1 MSTCL
6 LPRPAEDLA
15 PVGGHTS
22 ARAARVVGLDAA
34 RALAV
39 GRTTPVA
46 GDDLVLARVRIL
58 VRAAWVFAIGGVL
71 EALGTD
77 IDVILDVYA
86 VLFVLA
92 LPFLRWP
99 PRRLLMAAGVLAV
112 LTPPAGL
119 LLAHFLGATDSVDE
133 PFLSLVV
140 TGGCPALIWW
150 TFILVGPAVGRS
162 DLGSARV
169 RTTLLAAGVG
179 LAVLGYG
186 GGWVSTHVW
195 AGGRPLTGPSGWSE
209 RPDQWDP
216 VWLTGAAPRS
226 GTSVEIAG
234 SVGVAFVVIAL
245 CLVAAERLPRVV
257 VPQAWVG
264 SMAFTVYAGSTVAA
278 WALGTMD
285 YADNR
290 PWLADVLG
298 TVVLATAWRLAFGR
312 GPLERLLTWSSTRA
326 AGQSRPPSSA
336 EREPSTSMGR

>member
-1 MSTCL
+1 
-6 LPRPAEDLA
+6 
-15 PVGGHTS
+15 
-22 ARAARVVGLDAA
+22 VV
-34 RALAV
+34 
-39 GRTTPVA
+39 
-46 GDDLVLARVRIL
+46 DDLVLARVRIL

-112 LTPPAGL
+112 LTAPADL
-119 LLAHFLGATDSVDE
+119 LLAHFVGATESFDE

-150 TFILVGPAVGRS
+150 TSILVGPAVGRS

-195 AGGRPLTGPSGWSE
+195 AGGRPLTGWYE

-216 VWLTGAAPRS
+216 VWSTGTAPRS
-226 GTSVEIAG
+226 GTIVEIAG

-245 CLVAAERLPRVV
+245 CLVTAERLPRVV
-257 VPQAWVG
+257 VPLAWVG
-264 SMAFTVYAGSTVAA
+264 SMALTVYAGSTVAA

-285 YADNR
+285 YAENR
-290 PWLADVLG
+290 PWLAYVLG

-336 EREPSTSMGR
+336 EREPSTSMGG